1 MTDKEAEG
9 ALVTADTTRRAD
21 RALAL
26 LTHMLACGIAPASP
40 ADVEGLGRD
49 CVRAIRA
56 IEAEAAE
63 ATPRPAAAPARPRP
77 VRPAGPEAGL
87 DLDIGMGDPEG
98 EEERW

>member
-1 MTDKEAEG
+1 MTEET
-9 ALVTADTTRRAD
+9 ALERTRRED

-40 ADVEGLGRD
+40 ADVEDLGRD

-63 ATPRPAAAPARPRP
+63 ATPRPAAARPRP
-77 VRPAGPEAGL
+77 VRSAGPEAGL